1 MSVPER
7 GVLLDAARET
17 AGLDDFGN
25 TWFFDHMDKFIESIN
40 TEARLNEEGLGGAQ
54 GMVINAMVNRLR
66 HIELVKQNP
75 EIKDLPVDVSAIV
88 VGLPR
93 TGSTMMHR
101 MLSSAKGMTGVK
113 WYEAQNYAPFPG
125 ETKGDSSLRREA
137 AKGILAY
144 MIEKI
149 PEIMSIHPMSIDQ
162 PDEEVIILGQL
173 FSSSMLEASYFVPT
187 FSSWLSRQN
196 SLQAYEDL
204 KEIYQAFIW
213 QDPSRE
219 GKKWVLKTPGH
230 LMALDTAMSVFP
242 DAKIVMTHRDP
253 ISTVPSYCSF
263 ESTLYRMGSE
273 EISHKMVG
281 DFWFER
287 LSQWT
292 DAFMSVRSSSEEQ
305 RFLDVI
311 YPELLNDPIGQG
323 KRVLE
328 AAGVEVTPGVINDM
342 GQWIEANKRED
353 RAPHKYDMSDF
364 GLTEDMIKKK
374 FSLYRQ
380 DYLGEG

>member
-1 MSVPER
+1 M
-7 GVLLDAARET
+7 LLDAARET

-25 TWFFDHMDKFIESIN
+25 TWFFDRMDKFIESIN
-40 TEARLNEEGLGGAQ
+40 TEARLNEEGLGGAH

-162 PDEEVIILGQL
+162 PDEEVIVPVS
-173 FSSSMLEASYFVPT
+173 FSGMLEASYFVPT

-196 SLQAYEDL
+196 SVQAYKDL

-213 QDPSRE
+213 QDPS
-219 GKKWVLKTPGH
+219 
-230 LMALDTAMSVFP
+230 
-242 DAKIVMTHRDP
+242 
-253 ISTVPSYCSF
+253 
-263 ESTLYRMGSE
+263 
-273 EISHKMVG
+273 
-281 DFWFER
+281 
-287 LSQWT
+287 
-292 DAFMSVRSSSEEQ
+292 
-305 RFLDVI
+305 
-311 YPELLNDPIGQG
+311 
-323 KRVLE
+323 
-328 AAGVEVTPGVINDM
+328 
-342 GQWIEANKRED
+342 
-353 RAPHKYDMSDF
+353 
-364 GLTEDMIKKK
+364 
-374 FSLYRQ
+374 
-380 DYLGEG
+380 